1 MKDVKNLL
9 EEINNL
15 KFQLKNQNQKERLNT
30 EEDYSKSNR
39 KSRDDLAD
47 KINDLINRVSYL

>member
-1 MKDVKNLL
+1 MKDIKNLL

-39 KSRDDLAD
+39 KSRDDLTD

>member
-1 MKDVKNLL
+1 ML

-15 KFQLKNQNQKERLNT
+15 KYQLKNQNQKERLNT
-30 EEDYSKSNR
+30 EEDHSKSNR